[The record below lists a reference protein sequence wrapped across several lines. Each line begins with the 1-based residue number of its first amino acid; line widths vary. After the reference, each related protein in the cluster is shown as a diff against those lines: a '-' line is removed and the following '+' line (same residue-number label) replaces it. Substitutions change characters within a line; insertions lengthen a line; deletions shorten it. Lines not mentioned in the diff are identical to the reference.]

1 LIPITYNIS
10 RLAYLWKWA
19 TAPAV
24 LGLVGRGLGIA
35 NLAYWALNL
44 FAFLIP
50 IAAVRYMRA
59 HFYGVE
65 AQEVTTRIG
74 LEETVGL
81 IPNYNSF

>member
-1 LIPITYNIS
+1 MT
-10 RLAYLWKWA
+10 RLAYLWRWA
-19 TAPAV
+19 TISVP
-24 LGLVGRGLGIA
+24 LGFVGRGLGIV
-35 NLAYWALNL
+35 NLVYWAINL

-50 IAAVRYMRA
+50 IASIRYMRS